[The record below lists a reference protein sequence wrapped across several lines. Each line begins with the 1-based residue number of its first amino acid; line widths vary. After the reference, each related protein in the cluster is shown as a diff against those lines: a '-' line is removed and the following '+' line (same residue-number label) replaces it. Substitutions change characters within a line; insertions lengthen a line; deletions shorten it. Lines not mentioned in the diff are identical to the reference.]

1 MNRRKKYRLFIV
13 CFLALDLLAIVLL
26 GYQYLSRKIPDEI
39 QVSGENEADVAEML
53 ENPLV
58 TFEEAVA
65 VSQDGGY
72 TLPCRLLGCI
82 PFKEVKVTPVD
93 EQEIYVSGSTIGI
106 YMETEGVLVVNT
118 GEIQDQNGET
128 KEPAKNIVKQGDYI
142 VAFNGEKIS
151 TKKDLI
157 HDIEKLDGNAVT
169 LEVKREGESVPVSVT
184 PVKDTKG
191 DYKLGIWVRDD
202 TQGIG
207 TLTYVDQNGNYG
219 ALGHGISDVDTA
231 QLLDIRNGAL
241 YKAQVLAV
249 TKGSKGSPGELAGFI
264 RYENKNILGDIEQNS
279 KNGIY
284 GQFYKGV
291 EDGITLK
298 KMPVAHKQEIQTG
311 EASILCCVDGQ
322 VKEYTAQI
330 KRIDLNHEGTNKSF
344 VIQITDEKLLELT
357 GGVVQGM
364 SGSPVLQNGKII
376 GAVTHVFVQDSTSG
390 YGIFIEN
397 MLENT
402 RKHCE
407 KPMLSYNRI
416 AHENT
421 D

>member
-1 MNRRKKYRLFIV
+1 M
-13 CFLALDLLAIVLL
+13 
-26 GYQYLSRKIPDEI
+26 
-39 QVSGENEADVAEML
+39 
-53 ENPLV
+53 
-58 TFEEAVA
+58 
-65 VSQDGGY
+65 
-72 TLPCRLLGCI
+72 
-82 PFKEVKVTPVD
+82 KVTPVD

-249 TKGSKGSPGELAGFI
+249 TKGSKGSPGELAW
-264 RYENKNILGDIEQNS
+264 
-279 KNGIY
+279 IY
-284 GQFYKGV
+284 TV
-291 EDGITLK
+291 
-298 KMPVAHKQEIQTG
+298 
-311 EASILCCVDGQ
+311 
-322 VKEYTAQI
+322 
-330 KRIDLNHEGTNKSF
+330 
-344 VIQITDEKLLELT
+344 
-357 GGVVQGM
+357 
-364 SGSPVLQNGKII
+364 
-376 GAVTHVFVQDSTSG
+376 
-390 YGIFIEN
+390 
-397 MLENT
+397 
-402 RKHCE
+402 
-407 KPMLSYNRI
+407 
-416 AHENT
+416 
-421 D
+421 